1 VAKGYRTNALLAYTG
16 LGHYVLY
23 NEFVVD
29 LYGICNPRLLLI
41 ISDDATLD
49 DGAIYLEGI
58 DRLKL

>member
-1 VAKGYRTNALLAYTG
+1 MLAYTG